1 MTIPLSLS
9 RLEALLE
16 SAHLL
21 QSSLDVDDLLRHLLR
36 TVMGRLVVSR
46 GFVAIEDAGA
56 YRVAVVRGFKDIVVG
71 QRLQPA
77 ELFAAAPLSIA
88 IGDRKAP
95 LGAIGLGTP
104 PGGDVDPEEQEFLEA
119 LTGIAATS
127 LENAR
132 AHAQLQRLNRRLDQ
146 KVHELKTI
154 LELVRALRATD
165 DADEIARLLG
175 LVFAGQWAVTRFA
188 VLATRDG
195 HPLVARRN
203 GVTIGWRDE
212 WKNVLAE
219 LPDASPVEALPPGDL
234 RDACVSQ
241 RLAVLFPLRGS
252 EGPAGF
258 VALGARS
265 GGRRYTEAD
274 LEFGAGLAAQ
284 AVVGLENAWHV
295 RELLEKKQIERE
307 LALAASIQQGL
318 FPAELPVLHRC
329 AVAATNRPA
338 RQVGGDYYDALF
350 AEAADPRARCVF
362 CVADVSGKGIGAS
375 LLMSTIQ
382 ATLRALLG
390 RQATLAELARATNEL
405 LYSTTPGNKYVT
417 AILVAVDPVS
427 GDCRFVNGGHCEG
440 LVIRASGA
448 VEHLAATGLAL
459 GLFPDQQYDELSFTL
474 GVGDVLALYSD
485 GVSEA
490 LSVDDEEY
498 GVERLVT
505 CLRTNAG
512 ASAAQ
517 LVEAVLHDLNR
528 FVGLAPQNDDITL
541 LVLERR

>member
-16 SAHLL
+16 SAQLL

-46 GFVAIEDAGA
+46 GFVALEETGA
-56 YRVAVVRGFKDIVVG
+56 FRVAIVRGFKDVAVG
-71 QRLQPA
+71 QVLQPR
-77 ELFAAAPLSIA
+77 ELPTAAPLSFL
-88 IGDRKAP
+88 IGDSKAP

-104 PGGDVDPEEQEFLEA
+104 PGGEVDPEEREFLAA
-119 LTGIAATS
+119 LTGIAASS

-132 AHAQLQRLNRRLDQ
+132 THAQLQRLNRRLDQ

-188 VLATRDG
+188 VLAVRDG

-203 GVTIGWRDE
+203 GVAIE
-212 WKNVLAE
+212 WQDDWTAVLAE
-219 LPDASPVEALPPGDL
+219 LPDAVVVDALPAGSL
-234 RDACVSQ
+234 REACVTQ
-241 RLAVLFPLRGS
+241 RLAVLFPLRGTG
-252 EGPAGF
+252 GPAGL

-265 GGRRYTEAD
+265 GGRRYAEAD

-318 FPAELPVLHRC
+318 FPAELPVLERT

-350 AEAADPRARCVF
+350 AETVDPRARCVF

-390 RQATLAELARATNEL
+390 RQATLAELARATNDL

-427 GDCRFVNGGHCEG
+427 GDCRCVNGGHCVG
-440 LVIRASGA
+440 LLIRASGV
-448 VEHLAATGLAL
+448 VEPLAATGVAL
-459 GLFPDQQYDELSFTL
+459 GLFPDQQYEELTFTL
-474 GVGDVLALYSD
+474 EPGDVLALYSD

-498 GVERLVT
+498 GVERLVA
-505 CLRTNAG
+505 CLRANAG
-512 ASAAQ
+512 ASAQ
-517 LVEAVLHDLNR
+517 GLVEAVLQDLSR
-528 FVGLAPQNDDITL
+528 FVGLAAQNDDITL